1 MVRTLLVGIAAL
13 LSACAATST
22 TASCDG
28 AQPCRAE
35 LLDVA
40 ILDRTTGERLT
51 VYNHD
56 GQRWISGTPGH
67 RYAVSVRSRS
77 PGRILGVVSV
87 DGVNVVTG
95 ATAAWGQS
103 GYVLSPW
110 ESFDILGWRKSQERV
125 ADFVF
130 TDLENSYAART
141 GRPDDVGVIGV
152 AVFREAVQAPP
163 PPPSSGRDEA
173 PSERATEAAPL
184 APPAAGAI
192 APLDRRLSEQRLGTG
207 HGQSEVSR
215 VQTVDFERAQDHP
228 DQLVVIR
235 YERRERL
242 IAMGVIPIGT
252 APRPFPHSASAG
264 FVPDPPSR

>member
-1 MVRTLLVGIAAL
+1 MLQILLAGTAAL

-22 TASCDG
+22 IASCAG
-28 AQPCRAE
+28 SMPCRAD

-56 GQRWISGTPGH
+56 GQRWIAGAPGH
-67 RYAVSVRSRS
+67 RYAVSVRSKS
-77 PGRILGVVSV
+77 SARILGVVSV

-95 ATAAWGQS
+95 ATAAWEQS

-110 ESFDILGWRKSQERV
+110 ESFDVLGWRKSQERV

-152 AVFREAVQAPP
+152 AVFREAEHAPP
-163 PPPSSGRDEA
+163 AISRDEA
-173 PSERATEAAPL
+173 PTGDASAAPRTRAQSERQ
-184 APPAAGAI
+184 
-192 APLDRRLSEQRLGTG
+192 SELQRLGTG

-215 VQTVDFERAQDHP
+215 VQMVEFERAQDRP

-235 YERRERL
+235 YDRRDRL
-242 IAMGVIPIGT
+242 IAMGVIPDGA
-252 APRPFPHSASAG
+252 APRPFPHSATAG
-264 FVPDPPSR
+264 FVPDPPSRW